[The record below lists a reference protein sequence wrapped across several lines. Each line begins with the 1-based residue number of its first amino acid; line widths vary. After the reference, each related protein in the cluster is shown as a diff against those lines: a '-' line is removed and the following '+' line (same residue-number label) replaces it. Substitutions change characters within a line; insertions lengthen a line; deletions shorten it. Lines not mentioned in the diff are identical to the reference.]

1 MSSVKEKTL
10 EVYNQFLNDL
20 TNYMKLTHKRITK
33 IKYVDCWNDRKNE
46 LSAEEK
52 KKIVYNLN
60 KMNIH
65 ITESTDVSIK
75 MYKQS
80 LLNFTRPNETDFPK
94 LSKIVNRINGLWLR
108 IIRFLFT
115 CNFIDFSIFFSTSEY
130 MEILNMNEKV
140 LEKYFF
146 DLLNFINNGSK
157 NEVRI
162 FFDYLYEDVLDSRT
176 FKKAYDIEFSR
187 AEVRKNSVEK
197 QRFCP
202 YCELH
207 ETSTGNSQI
216 DHFIPRKI
224 ALFFSIFSHNLIV
237 SCPECNG
244 TLVKSENFHT
254 PILHPYF
261 DIINENIRYYINYDG
276 VIKIHALKNKN
287 PKKAKNFVK
296 QFKIIER
303 LNASTPFDNK
313 KKKRIFEEL
322 SLLEKQYLDNPENFE
337 EDIDKLYSFA
347 ISEVEKKEE
356 FYVKIVS
363 DILPLLKNENSFLR
377 KNIAN
382 LSIH

>member
-1 MSSVKEKTL
+1 
-10 EVYNQFLNDL
+10 
-20 TNYMKLTHKRITK
+20 MKLTQKKITEL
-33 IKYVDCWNDRKNE
+33 KYVDCWKDRKNE
-46 LSAEEK
+46 ISAEEK
-52 KKIVYNLN
+52 KKIVHNLN

-75 MYKQS
+75 LYKQS
-80 LLNFTRPNETDFPK
+80 LLNFTRPNEIDFPK

-140 LEKYFF
+140 MEKYFL
-146 DLLNFINNGSK
+146 DLLNFVNNGSK

-162 FFDYLYEDVLDSRT
+162 FFDYLYEDVLDSNT

-187 AEVRKNSVEK
+187 ADVRKNSVEK
-197 QRFCP
+197 RRFCP

-216 DHFIPRKI
+216 DHFIPRKV
-224 ALFFSIFSHNLIV
+224 APFFSIFSHNLVV

-261 DIINENIRYYINYDG
+261 DIIDENIRYYINYDG

-303 LNASTPFDNK
+303 LNASPPFDNK

-322 SLLEKQYLDNPENFE
+322 SLLEKQYLDNPGNFE
-337 EDIDKLYSFA
+337 ENIDKLYSFA

-363 DILPLLKNENSFLR
+363 DILPLLKNEDSFLR